1 MGTRSRIGIQLADDS
16 IISIYCHYDGF
27 PEHVGKLLVVNY
39 NQFNLDKLFGEP
51 KDLRCL
57 DIPSKEQDVLQDP
70 SNIAQYTFRS
80 IYELKERAM
89 NMHCEYL
96 YYFQNG
102 IWNCMDFNE
111 DCMFDLYEMK
121 KIENV

>member
-1 MGTRSRIGIQLADDS
+1 MATRSLICNAQEDGTIQA
-16 IISIYCHYDGF
+16 IYCHYDGN

-70 SNIAQYTFRS
+70 SNIAQYPFRS

-111 DCMFDLYEMK
+111 DCMFDLYKMK